1 MSELIRYAEAVR
13 VIKAAILQSRYR
25 AARAVNAE
33 QLKLY
38 FNIGRY
44 VSVNTRTGKW
54 GTGAIEII
62 SRQLQAELPGL
73 RGFSP
78 SSIKYMRQF
87 FEVWNEELQ
96 PNENFAIDESL
107 PLADEGNLTSPNR
120 QSAIGELTADDL
132 NAFFGIGFTHHIQIF
147 STCQTLQERWYP
159 TLCCRFLDGG
169 SVEVPFAGG

>member
-62 SRQLQAELPGL
+62 SRQLQAELPG
-73 RGFSP
+73 
-78 SSIKYMRQF
+78 
-87 FEVWNEELQ
+87 
-96 PNENFAIDESL
+96 
-107 PLADEGNLTSPNR
+107 
-120 QSAIGELTADDL
+120 
-132 NAFFGIGFTHHIQIF
+132 
-147 STCQTLQERWYP
+147 
-159 TLCCRFLDGG
+159 
-169 SVEVPFAGG
+169 